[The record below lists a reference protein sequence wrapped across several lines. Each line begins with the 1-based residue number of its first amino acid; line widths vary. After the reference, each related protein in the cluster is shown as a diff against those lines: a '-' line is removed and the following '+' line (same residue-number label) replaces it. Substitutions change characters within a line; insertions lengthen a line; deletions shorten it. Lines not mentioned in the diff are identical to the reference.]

1 MWLFFGSFAIV
12 TALMNLYR
20 YYQGKDSTLWM
31 YLSLA
36 ATALTVTA
44 SNHLYSL
51 WVTTEDW
58 SALMDVVPTMSK
70 AFWVLVVLSIMLNGI
85 PLFNKKI
92 KGKER

>member
-20 YYQGKDSTLWM
+20 YFQGNDSTVWM

-51 WVTTEDW
+51 WVTTED
-58 SALMDVVPTMSK
+58 
-70 AFWVLVVLSIMLNGI
+70 
-85 PLFNKKI
+85 
-92 KGKER
+92 

>member
-44 SNHLYSL
+44 NNHLYSL